1 MKKVKVFEDF
11 LSESLNESNI
21 KVGDTV
27 SRKFM
32 GEDPTQTWKVI
43 SISGGKAKL
52 KDTKTGEENGMYL
65 SDLIKESIDEAVKT
79 KMNNLDWG
87 KSTAERN
94 DNLDK
99 YNSLKT
105 DKEKEAFLSKLKN
118 ESEEISEGVVSIKG
132 GRIIARKVIDK
143 LVEMDVIPEKKNT
156 DSLVESIAKVI
167 TDAKMESIDVVEGD
181 SELNEAVKVEVSL
194 RHARHANELFD
205 DMFKDYGKKLSSDV
219 FSFKDGS
226 GARDFI
232 RMMIKNLQIPA
243 GEITADEKY
252 FS

>member
-11 LSESLNESNI
+11 LSESINESNI

-32 GEDPTQTWKVI
+32 GEDPTQTFKVI

-65 SDLIKESIDEAVKT
+65 SDLIKE
-79 KMNNLDWG
+79 
-87 KSTAERN
+87 AE
-94 DNLDK
+94 
-99 YNSLKT
+99 
-105 DKEKEAFLSKLKN
+105 EV
-118 ESEEISEGVVSIKG
+118 SEGVVSIKG

-143 LVEMDVIPEKKNT
+143 LVEMDIIPEKKNT

-167 TDAKMESIDVVEGD
+167 TDAKMESIDTVEEASD
-181 SELNEAVKVEVSL
+181 LNEAVKVEVSL

-205 DMFKDYGKKLSSDV
+205 DMFKDYGKKLASDV

-243 GEITADEKY
+243 GEITADQKY

>member
-11 LSESLNESNI
+11 LSESINESNI

-65 SDLIKESIDEAVKT
+65 SDLV
-79 KMNNLDWG
+79 
-87 KSTAERN
+87 
-94 DNLDK
+94 
-99 YNSLKT
+99 
-105 DKEKEAFLSKLKN
+105 KEA
-118 ESEEISEGVVSIKG
+118 EEVSEGVVSIKG
-132 GRIIARKVIDK
+132 GRIIARKVIDR

-167 TDAKMESIDVVEGD
+167 TDAKMESIDDVEGD

-243 GEITADEKY
+243 GEITADQKY
-252 FS
+252 FN

>member
-11 LSESLNESNI
+11 LSESVNESNI

-32 GEDPTQTWKVI
+32 GEDPTQTFTVI

-65 SDLIKESIDEAVKT
+65 SDLIKEAEATEETDGADSVTESFERLPKDVIGFDLRMASRKLNNFYENAKDGYDIEVAHLDNIIKSLTAIKKSVK
-79 KMNNLDWG
+79 KF
-87 KSTAERN
+87 S
-94 DNLDK
+94 
-99 YNSLKT
+99 
-105 DKEKEAFLSKLKN
+105 KEED
-118 ESEEISEGVVSIKG
+118 IKG
-132 GRIIARKVIDK
+132 TVYEQTEIT
-143 LVEMDVIPEKKNT
+143 EMNETEDV
-156 DSLVESIAKVI
+156 
-167 TDAKMESIDVVEGD
+167 
-181 SELNEAVKVEVSL
+181 NEAVKVEVSL

-205 DMFKDYGKKLSSDV
+205 DMFKDYGKKLASDV

-243 GEITADEKY
+243 GEITADQKY